1 MKSLNS
7 DSLVIPGTSSH
18 PAIPG
23 NNDQVDISFE
33 NCSLKR
39 LHHYNMFSLMFFKLY
54 HYHIFSLVYSKCSPS
69 CLRSMR
75 WWPEVLQLWLALSL
89 VLTLGR
95 RDYIQITM
103 SQCHIV
109 TMSQC
114 HNVIMTQCR
123 NVTLY
128 LGLTLGKIDYIQ
140 LTMSHWE
147 KGSMRWLHNFS
158 FGIDANHLITC
169 SFMAAPCS
177 LAVSKLFYP
186 ETEQTKTAIEV

>member
-1 MKSLNS
+1 M
-7 DSLVIPGTSSH
+7 IPGTSSH

-54 HYHIFSLVYSKCSPS
+54 HYHIFSLVCIQNFPPHVWNQCGDDRRFCNCGWHCPW
-69 CLRSMR
+69 CLH
-75 WWPEVLQLWLALSL
+75 WVEE
-89 VLTLGR
+89 
-95 RDYIQITM
+95 IIFK

-128 LGLTLGKIDYIQ
+128 LGLTLGKIDYIP
-140 LTMSHWE
+140 LTMSYWV
-147 KGSMRWLHNFS
+147 KGFMRWPHNFS

>member
-1 MKSLNS
+1 MWSQAPLLIRPYLATMTKYCIWELFLKKIASLS
-7 DSLVIPGTSSH
+7 YALPHVFQIVPLSYIFCLVCIQNFPPH
-18 PAIPG
+18 VW
-23 NNDQVDISFE
+23 DQCGDDRRFC
-33 NCSLKR
+33 NCGWHCPWC
-39 LHHYNMFSLMFFKLY
+39 LHWVEEIIFK
-54 HYHIFSLVYSKCSPS
+54 
-69 CLRSMR
+69 
-75 WWPEVLQLWLALSL
+75 
-89 VLTLGR
+89 
-95 RDYIQITM
+95 

-140 LTMSHWE
+140 LTMSYWE
-147 KGSMRWLHNFS
+147 KGSMRWPHNFS